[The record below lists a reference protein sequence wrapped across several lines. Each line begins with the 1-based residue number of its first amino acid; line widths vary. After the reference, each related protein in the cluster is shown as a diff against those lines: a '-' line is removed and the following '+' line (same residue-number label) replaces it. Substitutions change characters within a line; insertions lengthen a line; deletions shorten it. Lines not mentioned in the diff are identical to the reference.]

1 MGGRAV
7 DLGVVKINVGFN
19 DVVAVVVKLVVAF
32 RFVET
37 VIFLGVVDGKL
48 VRLIVEVLVVLIS
61 D

>member
-48 VRLIVEVLVVLIS
+48 VRYIVEVLVVLIS